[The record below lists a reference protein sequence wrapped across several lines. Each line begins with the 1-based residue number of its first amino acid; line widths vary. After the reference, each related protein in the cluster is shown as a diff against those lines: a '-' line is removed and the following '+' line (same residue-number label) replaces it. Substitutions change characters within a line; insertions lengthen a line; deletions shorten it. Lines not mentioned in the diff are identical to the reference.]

1 MIKGRDLR
9 YFALGAIIVASG
21 LSVWAAVSIPNT
33 FVAGTPIKSAEV
45 NANFS
50 SLKAFVDALETNK
63 QTRVTA
69 TCAAGSSIRAIAT
82 DGTVT
87 CQADNGGPGGVVY
100 TAGAGLT
107 LAGSEFSVN
116 TAVIQSRVT
125 GTCAAGAI
133 SAIAANGTVT
143 CAPAGSLSVPV
154 SLIGDS
160 GADATPALTLKN
172 TRAAG
177 SIIALDVTGAIKAE
191 SSNTTP
197 GLTVTQNLSGH
208 TAIIGAAAGLGTGV
222 RGTSVGGQG
231 LSGSS
236 QSSDGVLGTSS
247 SGNGIYGTTTTGVG
261 VKGVSTGSGRAGE
274 FQGDVDVSGKLT
286 RKFSASS
293 ATRSQATPIAYGSV
307 GADGTLVS
315 AASTPNVTSTRTAT
329 GNYRITIAGEAYSF
343 GAYVA
348 VVNVVSGSA
357 RIATTNAASGDLL
370 VNVFDVAGVPTND
383 TFQFVVYKP

>member
-63 QTRVTA
+63 QTRVAA

-116 TAVIQSRVT
+116 TTVIQSRVT

-143 CAPAGSLSVPV
+143 CAPAGSLSVPA

-160 GADATPALTLKN
+160 GVDGTPALYVRN
-172 TRAAG
+172 TRPQST
-177 SIIALDVTGAIKAE
+177 SIFGE
-191 SSNTTP
+191 STT
-197 GLTVTQNLSGH
+197 
-208 TAIIGAAAGLGTGV
+208 
-222 RGTSVGGQG
+222 
-231 LSGSS
+231 SGS
-236 QSSDGVLGTSS
+236 GVFAK
-247 SGNGIYGTTTTGVG
+247 SGNGQALYGWTVSGGEGVYGTAPTGIGVHAVSASGTALQVDGPIKVGGSNKAAFKHIVTAGGGENTVCGSSSNYSRIESAISNNDANALIFLTPTEASPTNVSVRYNPVG
-261 VKGVSTGSGRAGE
+261 VSGCAANKWFVYRSTGS
-274 FQGDVDVSGKLT
+274 FT
-286 RKFSASS
+286 
-293 ATRSQATPIAYGSV
+293 GSE
-307 GADGTLVS
+307 TY
-315 AASTPNVTSTRTAT
+315 NVL
-329 GNYRITIAGEAYSF
+329 IIK
-343 GAYVA
+343 
-348 VVNVVSGSA
+348 
-357 RIATTNAASGDLL
+357 
-370 VNVFDVAGVPTND
+370 
-383 TFQFVVYKP
+383 Q